1 MNGPAR
7 DNKEL
12 CRVGIRNFAISTM
25 LYKWCVIRFTVKYKS
40 ELGNPESAAY
50 IYHFSPFGWSC
61 RGGLLIHARNSGLMI
76 FFSPHCSNHC
86 EYKLYFFF
94 LVVFPLRYSL
104 VNWTRLTLLNTALWC
119 TCDWQSG
126 INSAATLRVPA

>member
-7 DNKEL
+7 NNKEL
-12 CRVGIRNFAISTM
+12 CLVGIRNFAISTV

-76 FFSPHCSNHC
+76 FSIAAIIANINS
-86 EYKLYFFF
+86 YFWGLFF
-94 LVVFPLRYSL
+94 L
-104 VNWTRLTLLNTALWC
+104 
-119 TCDWQSG
+119 
-126 INSAATLRVPA
+126 

>member
-40 ELGNPESAAY
+40 GLGSPKSAAY

-76 FFSPHCSNHC
+76 FSIAAIIANINF
-86 EYKLYFFF
+86 FFF

-104 VNWTRLTLLNTALWC
+104 
-119 TCDWQSG
+119 
-126 INSAATLRVPA
+126 